1 MPLVERE
8 FEFSL
13 VVESFGS
20 GDDLPGSGVKGHDI
34 MGRID
39 QGLVLKEATFI
50 RQEGEWDVSSPS
62 ILKFLPNVIGGKE
75 SRIGSRKAWRASRS
89 PIRRCGRFCQR

>member
-1 MPLVERE
+1 MPLIERE

-39 QGLVLKEATFI
+39 QGLVLKEATFY
-50 RQEGEWDVSSPS
+50 PS
-62 ILKFLPNVIGGKE
+62 
-75 SRIGSRKAWRASRS
+75 
-89 PIRRCGRFCQR
+89 RR